1 MVVLD
6 VELFLLENMF
16 IQGLEILQL
25 NQPRFPINSLKNLIP
40 VLHIHDLLLQTGN
53 HNGQTK
59 EYILLLPLNLHDEL
73 IPEELRDVEIQELK
87 SKCVDEL
94 FYQNHYHS
102 SLFGHLDIYDLLKII
117 RVGKG
122 DVKLGKCKMQQQVGT
137 KQTRNG
143 YLYTGNCYRTRQV

>member
-1 MVVLD
+1 MTSFPRYANHRFLLGFRFLFNKTLFQTNKLTFFIKLVVLD
-6 VELFLLENMF
+6 VELFLLEHMF

-102 SLFGHLDIYDLLKII
+102 SLFGHLDIYDLF
-117 RVGKG
+117 
-122 DVKLGKCKMQQQVGT
+122 
-137 KQTRNG
+137 
-143 YLYTGNCYRTRQV
+143 